1 MRVLI
6 AIYGAELIFQEVVIT
21 LYYLRIELI

>member
-6 AIYGAELIFQEVVIT
+6 AIYGAELIYQAVVIT